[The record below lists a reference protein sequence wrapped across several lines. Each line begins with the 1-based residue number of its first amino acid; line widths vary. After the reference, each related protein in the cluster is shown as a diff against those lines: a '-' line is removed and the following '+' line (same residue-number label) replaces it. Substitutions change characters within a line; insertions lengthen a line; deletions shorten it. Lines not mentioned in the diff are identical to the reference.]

1 MTSGENLTAKL
12 RLGIY
17 YQEKANRKD
26 KNMEKEKINILQE
39 DQDGVYA
46 DNGVYYSWQEIEIDD
61 NNPEVAYIKPLPEP
75 RLIKFKCKPTYN
87 FQSIEFEIEVSEDY
101 LEPMFT
107 LYRKVVEGL
116 IKVTP
121 DQPKNGVVANPAS
134 PKQIEIMDKFRI
146 PYQPGITYDQ
156 ADAKIKESY
165 AKSKSRTY

>member
-1 MTSGENLTAKL
+1 MEENDLILDMNT
-12 RLGIY
+12 RIY
-17 YQEKANRKD
+17 DKIKTIEEKKMERK
-26 KNMEKEKINILQE
+26 KIEILSD

-46 DNGVYYSWQEIEIDD
+46 DDGLYYTWQEIELDD
-61 NNPEVAYIKPLPEP
+61 NPKFAYIKPKPEP

>member
-1 MTSGENLTAKL
+1 MTSGEKMLSQL
-12 RLGIY
+12 RRGIY
-17 YQEKANRKD
+17 YQEKENRKD
-26 KNMEKEKINILQE
+26 KNMEKEKIKILTE
-39 DQDGVYA
+39 YQDGVYA
-46 DNGVYYSWQEIEIDD
+46 DNGVYYTWAEIELDD
-61 NNPEVAYIKPLPEP
+61 NSEFAYIKPKPEP

>member
-1 MTSGENLTAKL
+1 MKDGVILDMQT
-12 RLGIY
+12 RIY
-17 YQEKANRKD
+17 EKIKANEEK
-26 KNMEKEKINILQE
+26 KMEREKIKIYNE

-46 DNGVYYSWQEIEIDD
+46 DNGLYYTWAEIELD
-61 NNPEVAYIKPLPEP
+61 NDNPEYAYIKPKPEP